1 MGFHR
6 DHTLSNAFPS
16 SERRMHACVAFLEIT
31 EMVEMT
37 EIQLQEEFDSDIRE
51 RCITLYNSRIDS

>member
-1 MGFHR
+1 
-6 DHTLSNAFPS
+6 
-16 SERRMHACVAFLEIT
+16 MHACVAFLEVT